1 MPFELFK
8 YLHILTM
15 FAAVAAAMIPEV
27 VLHAT
32 ARQGSVAGIQSV
44 SAIVK
49 PIGMAI
55 PILFIVGLIFGLI
68 AAVVGAID
76 LLRPWLIASY
86 VVFAVAMI
94 TGATLSGPWAQRVG
108 ETAYASPLEAPS
120 AELQAAVHD
129 RRGIVATAILLTS
142 IVVIIYLMVFQP
154 GG

>member
-1 MPFELFK
+1 MSFELFK

-32 ARQGSVAGIQSV
+32 ARQGNVAGIRSV
-44 SAIVK
+44 AAVAK
-49 PIGMAI
+49 PIGAAI
-55 PILFIVGLIFGLI
+55 PILFVVGLIFGLI
-68 AAVVGAID
+68 AAVVGSFD

-86 VVFAVAMI
+86 VVFAIAMI
-94 TGATLSGPWAQRVG
+94 VGATLSGPWAQRVG
-108 ETAYASPLEAPS
+108 EAAFASPVEAPS

-129 RRGIVATAILLTS
+129 RRGTIASAILLTS